1 MYAKACVEGKRLKA
15 SDSSGSI
22 LEFKCSTDFYLMG
35 EKNRDKKVQ
44 NAQNP
49 NFTSKTIFQK
59 KTKRRKEE
67 RFFQGFSSY
76 LISLPLD

>member
-49 NFTSKTIFQK
+49 NFTSKTILPKKQK
-59 KTKRRKEE
+59 EGKNKD
-67 RFFQGFSSY
+67 FFKV
-76 LISLPLD
+76 LVHT